1 MLRTA
6 AGLVE
11 ADREHLIHPLHH
23 PIDNANTVVYVRG
36 RGVMVRDVDGN
47 EYIDGLSGLWNVNV
61 GHGRAELADA
71 AAAQMK
77 ELAYF
82 SGFVGSTNIPS
93 IALADRL
100 LELTDQTMQ
109 AVFLTSGGAEANES
123 AFKTARFYW
132 KAVGRP
138 DKVKIVAR
146 DQAYHGLTLQTM
158 SATGMGGG
166 YWKMFEPRVP
176 GFVHAPTC
184 HPYRCEDAQ
193 PGETA
198 GQAAARALEET
209 IVREGPD
216 TIAAF
221 VAEPIH
227 GAGGVFYPTDD
238 YWPLVR
244 E

>member
-6 AGLVE
+6 AELVE

-93 IALADRL
+93 IALANRL
-100 LELTDQTMQ
+100 LEITDHAMQ

-132 KAVGRP
+132 KACGKT
-138 DKVKIVAR
+138 DKVKIIAR
-146 DQAYHGLTLQTM
+146 DQAYHGLRLQTT
-158 SATGMGGG
+158 SATGIGSG
-166 YWKMFEPRVP
+166 YWKTVEPRVP
-176 GFVHAPTC
+176 GFVHIQTC
-184 HPYRCEDAQ
+184 YSYRYQGAR
-193 PGETA
+193 PGESV
-198 GQAAARALEET
+198 GEAAARDLEEA
-209 IVREGPD
+209 ILREGPD
-216 TIAAF
+216 S
-221 VAEPIH
+221 VA
-227 GAGGVFYPTDD
+227 
-238 YWPLVR
+238 
-244 E
+244 